1 MDLRDELPDASLPE
15 EPFPLPVP
23 HRVDAIPRAQRAWD
37 ASAVVLPDAAA
48 DAIVPAPVVAPN
60 AEKLVAPVPA
70 VPASTA
76 VALPAL
82 AEAPCTPGA
91 GRSAA

>member
-1 MDLRDELPDASLPE
+1 MDLQDELPDASLPE

-23 HRVDAIPRAQRAWD
+23 HRADAIPRAQRALD
-37 ASAVVLPDAAA
+37 ASAAVLPDAAA
-48 DAIVPAPVVAPN
+48 DGVVPAPVVAPN
-60 AEKLVAPVPA
+60 AEKSAAPVQA
-70 VPASTA
+70 VQASTA

-91 GRSAA
+91 GPSAA